1 MSPSDSSTIA
11 ALNSELQRATIMDP
25 EAMPPNVVTMNSTVR
40 FVIKP
45 GGMIAELQLVY
56 PKDVPDHES
65 NVVSV
70 TSPMGTALLGLAE
83 GQSIDWVL
91 AGGHTIS
98 IRVVEIIFQPEL
110 YGRYHL

>member
-1 MSPSDSSTIA
+1 MTSESKDIRISSVDRHRLESLLSSMSPSDSSTIA

-56 PKDVPDHES
+56 PKDVP
-65 NVVSV
+65 
-70 TSPMGTALLGLAE
+70 
-83 GQSIDWVL
+83 WVL